1 MKIVV
6 TAPEKPLTVRFEPSG
21 TEHKLAA
28 KDHLVVEWGEPGEP
42 GDFVGS
48 IEYWS
53 DEVVVSF
60 GRVLMTAWDSAG
72 DVLEH

>member
-6 TAPEKPLTVRFEPSG
+6 TAPERPLTVRFEPSG
-21 TEHKLAA
+21 MEHKLAA
-28 KDHLVVEWGEPGEP
+28 RDHLVVEWGEPGEP

-53 DEVVVSF
+53 DEVVVSY
-60 GRVLMTAWDSAG
+60 GRVQMKAWDSSGAAM
-72 DVLEH
+72 DY